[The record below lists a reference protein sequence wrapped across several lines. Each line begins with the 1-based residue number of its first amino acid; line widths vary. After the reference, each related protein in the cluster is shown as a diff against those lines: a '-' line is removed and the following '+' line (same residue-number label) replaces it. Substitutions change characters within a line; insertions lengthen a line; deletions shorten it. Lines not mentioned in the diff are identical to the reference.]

1 MKYYRNEKTK
11 EMVSEIEAVEYELDD
26 LGITITPK
34 GKNGEFTQD
43 QMVVME
49 ELIFDWF
56 YDSDWKTIYLE
67 EDDGEEIY

>member
-1 MKYYRNEKTK
+1 MKYYRNDKTK
-11 EMVSEIEAVEYELDD
+11 EMVSEIDAVEYELDD

-43 QMVVME
+43 QIVVME
-49 ELIFDWF
+49 ELIFNWF

>member
-1 MKYYRNEKTK
+1 MKYYRNDKTK
-11 EMVSEIEAVEYELDD
+11 EMVSEIDAVEFELDD

-43 QMVVME
+43 QIVVME
-49 ELIFDWF
+49 ELIFNWF

-67 EDDGEEIY
+67 ENDGEEIY

>member
-1 MKYYRNEKTK
+1 MKYYRNDKTK
-11 EMVSEIEAVEYELDD
+11 EMVSEIDAVEFELYD

-43 QMVVME
+43 QIVVME
-49 ELIFDWF
+49 ELIFNWF

-67 EDDGEEIY
+67 ENDGEEIY

>member
-34 GKNGEFTQD
+34 GKDGEFTQD

-67 EDDGEEIY
+67 ENDGEEIY

>member
-11 EMVSEIEAVEYELDD
+11 EMVSELQAIEYELDD

-67 EDDGEEIY
+67 EDDGEEMY

>member
-43 QMVVME
+43 QIVVME

-67 EDDGEEIY
+67 EDYGEEIY

>member
-43 QMVVME
+43 QMIVME

-67 EDDGEEIY
+67 ENDGEEIY